1 MKKLHIYLL
10 AIVLISLGVSSINPY
25 ERLTWFLEV
34 FPAIIGI
41 IVLAITYKKFKFTD
55 LVYILIAI
63 EMIILIVGGYY
74 TYARMPLFDM
84 LSDYFNLG
92 RNYYDRLG
100 HLAQGFIPAMIIREM
115 LIRFKIVNGK
125 KWTNFITVSM
135 CLALSATYELFEFG
149 VAKAIGQSADEF
161 LGSQGDI
168 WDTQWDM
175 FCALIGSTISILSL
189 SKRQDKEI
197 AEINKP

>member
-1 MKKLHIYLL
+1 MKKLHIFLL
-10 AIVLISLGVSSINPY
+10 AVIIISLIISGIDPY

-34 FPAIIGI
+34 SPAIIGLVI
-41 IVLAITYKKFKFTD
+41 LGATYRKFRFTD
-55 LVYILIAI
+55 LVYILIAV
-63 EMIILIVGGYY
+63 EMMILIVGGYY

-84 LSDYFNLG
+84 IRDYFGLA

-100 HLAQGFIPAMIIREM
+100 HLAQGFIPAMIIRE
-115 LIRFKIVNGK
+115 IIVRFKIVNGK
-125 KWTNFITVSM
+125 KWTAFMVISL

-161 LGSQGDI
+161 LGTQGDM

-175 FCALIGSTISILSL
+175 LCALIGAAASVMLL
-189 SKRQDKEI
+189 SKEQDREI
-197 AEINKP
+197 EKLSKK

>member
-1 MKKLHIYLL
+1 MAVI
-10 AIVLISLGVSSINPY
+10 IISLIISGIDPY

-34 FPAIIGI
+34 SPAIIGLVI
-41 IVLAITYKKFKFTD
+41 LGATYRKFRFTD
-55 LVYILIAI
+55 LVYILIAV
-63 EMIILIVGGYY
+63 EMMILIVGGYY

-84 LSDYFNLG
+84 IRDYFGLA

-100 HLAQGFIPAMIIREM
+100 HLAQGFIPAMIIRE
-115 LIRFKIVNGK
+115 IIVRFKIVNGR
-125 KWTNFITVSM
+125 KWTAFMVISL

-161 LGSQGDI
+161 LGTQGDM

-175 FCALIGSTISILSL
+175 LCALIGAAVSVMLL
-189 SKRQDKEI
+189 SKEQDREI
-197 AEINKP
+197 EKLDNLQ